1 MVFLGKNLS
10 KESFETSHCLQGSVI
25 RVPDSEMDDA
35 MARILTTYDTIAV
48 VGASAHPVKAARRVP
63 R

>member
-25 RVPDSEMDDA
+25 RVPDTEMDDA
-35 MARILTTYDTIAV
+35 VARWLQLGIASLT
-48 VGASAHPVKAARRVP
+48 GGRRRTP
-63 R
+63 GCA